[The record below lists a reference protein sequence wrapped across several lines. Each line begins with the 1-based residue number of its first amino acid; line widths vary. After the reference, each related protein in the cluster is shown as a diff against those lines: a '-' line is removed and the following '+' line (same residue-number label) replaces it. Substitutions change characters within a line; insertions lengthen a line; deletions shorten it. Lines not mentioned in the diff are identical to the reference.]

1 MQTSSISASVDTVF
15 PPNWSSSLRL
25 ERHSTGGC
33 FQVLVCGP
41 ALRPYASQS
50 AVWDLL
56 DVSRRERSLTAEAGR
71 GLGAQGHRDD
81 SRGCQLPTC
90 SVTRHPSH
98 LCGGF
103 PGAPMIILAAKGVTG
118 DLGSFLLVWEIL
130 EGLEVS
136 AKEVGEGLA
145 LSVVAE
151 VSVMC

>member
-1 MQTSSISASVDTVF
+1 MCKRPPFLPLWTQFSYQTGLHPFGWKDTQQVGVFRHWSVAQ
-15 PPNWSSSLRL
+15 
-25 ERHSTGGC
+25 HSGH
-33 FQVLVCGP
+33 
-41 ALRPYASQS
+41 ASQS

-56 DVSRRERSLTAEAGR
+56 DVSRRERSLTAGAGR
-71 GLGAQGHRDD
+71 GLGAQGHCDD

-103 PGAPMIILAAKGVTG
+103 PGAPTIILAAKGVTG

-145 LSVVAE
+145 FSVVAE